1 MKVRAVDF
9 VSYGVANMDKALAFY
24 RDILGLK
31 VEMNHEGIW
40 VELSAGA
47 MTLALIGP
55 PWGTPPQPGYQG
67 GGTVALSVEDMQ
79 ASLEELKA
87 KGVAILD
94 GPHDTPVCHM
104 AQIAD
109 PDGNRLWLH
118 WRKDGSC
125 G

>member
-79 ASLEELKA
+79 EL
-87 KGVAILD
+87 LTM
-94 GPHDTPVCHM
+94 H
-104 AQIAD
+104 
-109 PDGNRLWLH
+109 LWMPLVE
-118 WRKDGSC
+118 KF
-125 G
+125 